1 VRFMCRTRARS
12 RAFTRSRHAGSMDPH
27 ERSDVQPEAFDDD
40 EFDPKPEELF
50 DWALFEAWEAR
61 SADDPTSLWSL
72 EE

>member
-1 VRFMCRTRARS
+1 
-12 RAFTRSRHAGSMDPH
+12 MDPH